1 MMDDTK
7 ATQSILNSSVADN
20 VEDNDEEKMEEEAI
34 DEEEK

>member
-7 ATQSILNSSVADN
+7 ATQSILNISVADN
-20 VEDNDEEKMEEEAI
+20 AEDNDEEKMEEEAI